1 MGIKV
6 QMEVSSTAV
15 PCSKA
20 AFRGRTGKVG
30 KERMKGRM
38 RDDRAGES
46 VANMVRK
53 NKGIREEENVEE
65 KRKTKNDSHKSGNGE
80 RRI

>member
-1 MGIKV
+1 
-6 QMEVSSTAV
+6 
-15 PCSKA
+15 
-20 AFRGRTGKVG
+20 
-30 KERMKGRM
+30 MKGRM

-46 VANMVRK
+46 VADMVRK
-53 NKGIREEENVEE
+53 NKGIREEENVKE